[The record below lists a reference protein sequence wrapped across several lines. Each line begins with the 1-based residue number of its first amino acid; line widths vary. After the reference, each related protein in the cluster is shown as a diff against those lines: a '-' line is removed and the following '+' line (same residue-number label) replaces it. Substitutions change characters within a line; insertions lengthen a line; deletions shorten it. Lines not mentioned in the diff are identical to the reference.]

1 MKVAI
6 YNNNEPRTL
15 QARQHLIQLLKQ
27 HDIQVDDTCPDLI
40 ISIGGDGTLI
50 GTFHH
55 YESFIHTVPFVGIHT
70 GHLGFYTDWHVNQLD
85 DFVDLIAH
93 KKPELFDCPLIK
105 VTIYYLDG
113 RIQSYHALN
122 EATVRKSNGHTQVSD
137 VYIDQQFLE
146 EFRGDGLC
154 FSTPTGSTAYNK
166 SIGGAIVGPEIK
178 AFQMAE
184 IASLN
189 NVVYRTLTSPVLI
202 PDFRTV
208 HVKLH
213 NPHHTLVTVDQTI
226 ITDPVQQIEFTMD
239 NQIFKLACYHQE
251 NFWQRVQAAFIGQ
264 TPSPKE

>member
-15 QARQHLIQLLKQ
+15 QAREHLIQLLKE
-27 HDIQVDDTCPDLI
+27 HHIQVDDTKPDLI

-55 YESFIHTVPFVGIHT
+55 YESFVNQVPFVGIHT
-70 GHLGFYTDWHVNQLD
+70 GHLGFYTDWHVDQLD
-85 DFVDLIAH
+85 DFVSLIAN
-93 KKPELFDCPLIK
+93 KQPELFNCPLLK
-105 VTIYYLDG
+105 VVIHYLDG
-113 RIQSYHALN
+113 RTQSYHALN

-137 VYIDQQFLE
+137 VCINQQFLE

-189 NVVYRTLTSPVLI
+189 NVVYRTLTSPIVV
-202 PDFRTV
+202 PAFRTV
-208 HVKLH
+208 SVHLH
-213 NPHHTLVTVDQTI
+213 NPHHTLVTIDQDI
-226 ITDPVQQIEFTMD
+226 ITEPIKEIDFTMD
-239 NQIFKLACYHQE
+239 NQTLKLACYHEE
-251 NFWQRVQAAFIGQ
+251 NFWQRVQTAFIGTKPQ
-264 TPSPKE
+264 